1 MKKTAFIIVI
11 CVQLGII
18 IYLSFQIKKKTSS
31 TLGASVTVVDSK
43 KIKTV
48 PSLELKHF
56 YEPIA
61 NSTEE
66 VHMDWLTYT
75 PKYTINDDSLNERF
89 NYDIQKENDVF
100 RIITLGD
107 SFTFG
112 SYVDTK
118 DNWTE
123 LLEDDLNKKL
133 ICPKIKKFE
142 VINLGVGAYDTAYEV
157 ERYKM
162 RGMKYNPDLLI
173 MLVIDFMRMTEYR
186 SEHRKTFTKEETM
199 SLQAKGIFHPGEEE
213 DQNVPD
219 DKRIFYQYPQYDKLF
234 HLYSGN
240 VLVVDHEK
248 NQKAR
253 EFFST
258 LRNKYPKL
266 RYTKTTLPFI
276 DKNTSLPDGHPS
288 KDGHRAIAEDIF
300 KYLLQNKPTICSQ

>member
-1 MKKTAFIIVI
+1 MKKIIFFTIIGIQIGVI
-11 CVQLGII
+11 IFLF
-18 IYLSFQIKKKTSS
+18 FQIKKKTSS
-31 TLGASVTVVDSK
+31 TLGASVTVVNSK
-43 KIKTV
+43 KIKMAPGV
-48 PSLELKHF
+48 ELKHF
-56 YEPIA
+56 YEPA
-61 NSTEE
+61 ASSTEE
-66 VHMDWLTYT
+66 VHVDWLPYA
-75 PKYTINDDSLNERF
+75 PKYTINNDSLNERF
-89 NYDIQKENDVF
+89 NYDIQKKNDVF

-123 LLEDDLNKKL
+123 LLEDDLNKKV

-157 ERYKM
+157 ERYKI
-162 RGMKYNPDLLI
+162 RGMKYKPDLLI

-186 SEHRKTFTKEETM
+186 SEHRKIFTKEEIM
-199 SLQAKGIFHPGEEE
+199 GLQEKGIYHPGEEE

-219 DKRIFYQYPQYDKLF
+219 DKRISYQYPQYDRLF

-248 NQKAR
+248 NQKAK

-258 LRNKYPKL
+258 LRNKYPKF

-276 DKNTSLPDGHPS
+276 DKNTSLPDGHPN
-288 KDGHRAIAEDIF
+288 KNGHRAIAEDIF
-300 KYLLQNKPTICSQ
+300 KYLMQNKPIICPQ